1 MMASSFRLIERTGP
15 NPGATFEGAQDVT
28 TMGRDVTNEVVLGDS
43 EVSRQHAR
51 ITQTP
56 GGFVLED
63 LGSTNG
69 TFINGERLVAPR
81 ILSAGDLVG
90 LGENVTLTFEMASTE
105 GAATVMAPAA
115 GRPATPAPP
124 SPPRQA
130 QKPPTPPPAAPAE
143 PARPAAPQPAAA
155 EAGWAAPEEEGGG
168 PRRWILAGCGCLVL
182 ILACGGVFY
191 FMDAYYPDMLYA
203 PLRMLGF

>member
-1 MMASSFRLIERTGP
+1 
-15 NPGATFEGAQDVT
+15 
-28 TMGRDVTNEVVLGDS
+28 MGRDVTNEVVLVDS

-51 ITQTP
+51 VTQTP

-81 ILSAGDLVG
+81 ILSAGDLIG
-90 LGENVTLTFEMASTE
+90 LGENVTLTFEIASTDA
-105 GAATVMAPAA
+105 AATVMAPAA
-115 GRPATPAPP
+115 GRPATAVPP

-130 QKPPTPPPAAPAE
+130 QRPPSPPPPPPE
-143 PARPAAPQPAAA
+143 PARPAPAPAGGDAA
-155 EAGWAAPEEEGGG
+155 WAPEEQGGG

-182 ILACGGVFY
+182 LLVCGGVFY

>member
-1 MMASSFRLIERTGP
+1 MASSFRLIERTGP
-15 NPGATFEGAQDVT
+15 NPGATFEGTQDVT
-28 TMGRDVTNEVVLGDS
+28 TMGRDVTNEVVLSDS

-90 LGENVTLTFEMASTE
+90 LGENVTLTFEAETTE
-105 GAATVMAPAA
+105 AAATVMAPAA
-115 GRPATPAPP
+115 GGPATAAPAGAPARRPP
-124 SPPRQA
+124 SPPPS
-130 QKPPTPPPAAPAE
+130 PPVE
-143 PARPAAPQPAAA
+143 PARPAAPAAGPA
-155 EAGWAAPEEEGGG
+155 EAAWAAPEEESGG
-168 PRRWILAGCGCLVL
+168 PRRWVLAGCGCLVL
-182 ILACGGVFY
+182 LLLCGGGFY
-191 FMDAYYPDMLYA
+191 FMDAYYPGILYA
-203 PLRMLGF
+203 PLKLLGF